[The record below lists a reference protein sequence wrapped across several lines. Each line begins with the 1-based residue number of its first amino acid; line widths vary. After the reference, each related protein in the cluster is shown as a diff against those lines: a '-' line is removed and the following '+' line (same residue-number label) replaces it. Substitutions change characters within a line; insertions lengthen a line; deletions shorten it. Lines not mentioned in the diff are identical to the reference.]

1 MGLPLQLPT
10 EAIPPTYPTRN
21 APASGRFTFGAN
33 WKAMES
39 RDRAALN
46 DLLRILQPAAL
57 EPGAR
62 LRWTNPAGLALLL
75 AAWSSEGGRGRALWV
90 DAPTE
95 AEAQALAADL
105 AMLLPGAGVAFFPGM
120 APFAGGES
128 SPPGLILKERLGT
141 LIALREHRVQVL
153 VTGPLAAVEKLPHPT
168 WFEKQRLELRKG
180 TEVPR
185 DLLLETLVALGY
197 RRSDL
202 ASQPGEFSARG
213 LVVDLWPDHV
223 EQPLRLEFFGDEL
236 EALSPF
242 DPDSQR
248 RTGEKLETLTLYP
261 RFEGAK
267 GEGAKLLA
275 AVQSRADR
283 TPEPEDDLAFRRA
296 RLATHGHFPGEE
308 LFYPLLEQPSG
319 QLAHWMPPCLRLRLE
334 PEWEAAIRE
343 RERLRI
349 EEGLAVL
356 RRGGVV
362 CPDFEDRFLPNDPS
376 RASLLLTE
384 WQAEASLA
392 FTAQPAREYQGRL
405 SEWQADLGAFLD
417 GGHRIFLAGSTP
429 GMRDRFAELIREY
442 ELPEARGTEVGIRAL
457 HLPLLAGVH
466 LKEAR
471 LLVLTERE
479 VFGRKAIPSKP
490 QKSRMAAFLSDL
502 RDLKPGDRVV
512 HLDHGIGEFVG
523 FTTLEAGGERHEVV
537 QLRYADNGRV
547 NVNLERAD
555 LLQRYV
561 SPDGTVPPLDKL
573 GGATWTKI
581 KRKAKKAIRDMAE
594 ELLKL
599 YAKRKLEKGHAY
611 PVDGPEMAEFEATFA
626 YEPTA
631 DQVEAT
637 EAIKA
642 DLESDRPMD
651 RLLVGDVGYGKT
663 EVAMRAAAKVA
674 LGGKQVAVLCPTT
687 ILCFQHYRT
696 FKERF
701 AGFPVRIEMLN
712 RFVDAKEAKPI
723 LQDVADGRVEILIG
737 THQMLGARTKFA
749 DLGLVVIDEE
759 QRFGVSHKEK
769 LKKLRAN
776 VEVLAMS
783 ATPIPRTLHM
793 SLTGLREISL
803 IETPPKNRLAIETVV
818 APWSDELVA
827 TAIQFEMRRGGQVY
841 VVHNRVESILS
852 IAERIRQ
859 LVPDARVGVGHAQLS
874 DEALEQVMLAF
885 MEGRLDVLVSTTIV
899 ENGLDVPNANTLIV
913 HRAETF
919 GLSQLYQ
926 LRGRVGRSDVP
937 AYAYLMI
944 PGKGEITDDARKRLQ
959 ALEDFSELGS
969 GFRVAAM
976 DLELRGAGNLL
987 GGEQSGHI
995 HDIGFELYLK
1005 LLEETLQELQGQ
1017 ATGTFD
1023 VKIELGP
1030 AQLSRRWI
1038 DQASERLVAY
1048 KRASRLHSERD
1059 LELYRLELEDR
1070 FGLLPQDDEE
1080 SARFFELLRVKLRA
1094 QAVAVS
1100 EVSLDNGR
1108 LKLRVSP
1115 QTPLDPAKLMAWV
1128 HDQAGAQ
1135 LTPDGSVLLPTR
1147 GLDFSVLRQA
1157 QEVLAAWAKL

>member
-1 MGLPLQLPT
+1 
-10 EAIPPTYPTRN
+10 
-21 APASGRFTFGAN
+21 
-33 WKAMES
+33 MES

-46 DLLRILQPAAL
+46 DLLRLLDGPAAKL
-57 EPGAR
+57 TEGAR

-75 AAWSSEGGRGRALWV
+75 ARWASEGGRLRSLWV

-95 AEAQALAADL
+95 AEAQALAQDL
-105 AMLLPGAGVAFFPGM
+105 AVLLPEAGVAHFPSL

-128 SPPGLILKERLGT
+128 SPPGMVLKERLGT
-141 LIALREHRVQVL
+141 LIGLMERRIQIL
-153 VTGPLAAVEKLPHPT
+153 VTGPLAALEKLPHPT
-168 WFEKQRLELRKG
+168 VFQKQKLELAQG
-180 TEVPR
+180 MEVPR
-185 DLLLETLVALGY
+185 ELLLETLVALGY
-197 RRSDL
+197 RRTDL

-223 EQPLRLEFFGDEL
+223 ENPLRLEFFGDEL
-236 EALSPF
+236 EKLSPF

-248 RTGEKLETLTLYP
+248 RTGEALATLTLYP

-267 GEGAKLLA
+267 GDGRGLLA
-275 AVQSRADR
+275 ALQARADR
-283 TPEPEDDLAFRRA
+283 TPDPEDDLAFRRA
-296 RLATHGHFPGEE
+296 RLATQGHFPGEE
-308 LFYPLLEQPSG
+308 LFYPLLDQASG
-319 QLAHWMPPCLRLRLE
+319 QLTHWVPPCLRIRLD
-334 PEWEAAIRE
+334 PAWEAGLRQQEQA
-343 RERLRI
+343 RI

-362 CPDFEDRFLPNDPS
+362 CPDFEDRFLPADPS
-376 RASLLLTE
+376 RCTLLLTE
-384 WQAEASLA
+384 WQAEATVPLQ
-392 FTAQPAREYQGRL
+392 AQPAREFQGRL
-405 SEWQADLGAFLD
+405 SEWSAELRDLIIS
-417 GGHRIFLAGSTP
+417 GHHIFLAGSTS
-429 GMRDRFAELIREY
+429 GMRDRFRELLQEY
-442 ELPEARGTEVGIRAL
+442 ELPEAHGTEPGCRVL
-457 HLPLLAGVH
+457 HLGLLGGVY
-466 LKEAR
+466 LKEPKV
-471 LLVLTERE
+471 LVLTERE
-479 VFGRKAIPSKP
+479 VYGRKAIPSKP

-512 HLDHGIGEFVG
+512 HLDQGIGEFVG
-523 FTTLEAGGERHEVV
+523 FATLEVGGESHEVV
-537 QLRYADNGRV
+537 QLRYADGGRM
-547 NVNLERAD
+547 NVSLERAD

-561 SPDGTVPPLDKL
+561 SPDGSKPPLDKL
-573 GGATWTKI
+573 GGGTWVKV
-581 KRKAKKAIRDMAE
+581 KRRAKKAIRDMAE

-611 PVDGPEMAEFEATFA
+611 PPDGPEMAEFEATFA
-626 YEPTA
+626 YEPTK
-631 DQVEAT
+631 DQIEAT

-651 RLLVGDVGYGKT
+651 RLLCGDVGFGKT

-674 LGGKQVAVLCPTT
+674 LDGRQVAILCPTT
-687 ILCFQHYRT
+687 ILCFQHFRT

-701 AGFPVRIEMLN
+701 AAFPIRIEMLN
-712 RFVDAKEAKPI
+712 RFVDAKEAKQI
-723 LQDVADGRVEILIG
+723 TQDVADGKVEILIG
-737 THQMLGARTKFA
+737 THQMLGAKTKFA

-769 LKKLRAN
+769 LKKFRAN
-776 VEVLAMS
+776 VDVLAMS

-827 TAIQFEMRRGGQVY
+827 TAIQFELRRGGQVY
-841 VVHNRVESILS
+841 VVHNRVESIVS

-859 LVPDARVGVGHAQLS
+859 LVPDARVGVGHAQLT
-874 DEALEQVMLAF
+874 DEGLEQVMLAF
-885 MEGRLDVLVSTTIV
+885 MEGRIDVLVATTIV
-899 ENGLDVPNANTLIV
+899 ENGLDVPNANTLLI
-913 HRAETF
+913 HRADTF

-987 GGEQSGHI
+987 GGEQSGQI

-1017 ATGTFD
+1017 PSGTFE
-1023 VKIELGP
+1023 VKLELGP
-1030 AQLSRRWI
+1030 AQLSRHWI

-1048 KRASRLHSERD
+1048 KRASRLRSERD

-1070 FGLLPQDDEE
+1070 FGLLPAEDEE
-1080 SARFFELLRVKLRA
+1080 SIRFFELLKVKLRA

-1100 EVSLDNGR
+1100 EVTLASGK
-1108 LKLRVSP
+1108 LKLRLSP
-1115 QTPLDPAKLMAWV
+1115 QTPLDPGKLLAWV
-1128 HDQAGAQ
+1128 RDQKDAQ
-1135 LTPDGSVLLPTR
+1135 LTPDGSVLLPAQ
-1147 GLDFSVLRQA
+1147 GLDFGPIYQA
-1157 QEVLAAWAKL
+1157 QRVLEIWSAL